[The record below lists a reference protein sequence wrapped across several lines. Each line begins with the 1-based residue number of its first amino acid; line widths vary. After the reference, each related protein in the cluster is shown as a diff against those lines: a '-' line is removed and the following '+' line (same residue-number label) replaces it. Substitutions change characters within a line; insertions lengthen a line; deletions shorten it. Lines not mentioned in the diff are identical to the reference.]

1 MIPRTIISG
10 GQTGADRAA
19 WDAAMDCNIAIG
31 GWVPKGRR
39 AEDGEIE
46 AKYPNLKET
55 DSSHYEERTRH
66 NVRDSDATLII
77 THGELHGG
85 SRFTRD
91 VAEETGMP
99 WIHINLDELPHDLAV
114 TMIREWLEALQGERL
129 NVAGPRESSDG
140 SIYSA
145 VKKIMKTILKGD
157 ASSS

>member
-1 MIPRTIISG
+1 MPRTIISG

-19 WDAAMDCNIAIG
+19 WDAATECHIPIG

-46 AKYPNLKET
+46 EKYVGLQET

-91 VAEETGMP
+91 VAEEMGKP
-99 WIHINLDELPHDLAV
+99 FVHIDLEKLPHDLAV
-114 TMIREWLEALQGERL
+114 TMIREWLEPLEGETL
-129 NVAGPRESSDG
+129 NVAGPRESRDG
-140 SIYSA
+140 RIYKA
-145 VKKIMKTILKGD
+145 VKKIITDLLKAG
-157 ASSS
+157 

>member
-19 WDAAMDCNIAIG
+19 WDAALDCHVAIG
-31 GWVPKGRR
+31 GWVPRGRR

-46 AKYPNLKET
+46 QKYTNLQET
-55 DSSHYEERTRH
+55 ESAHYEERTRH

-91 VAEETGMP
+91 VAQEMGKP
-99 WIHINLDELPHDLAV
+99 FIHIDLENLPHDLAV
-114 TMIREWLEALQGERL
+114 TMIREWLEPLEGEKL

-140 SIYSA
+140 RIYKA
-145 VKKIMKTILKGD
+145 VKKILTDLLKAD
-157 ASSS
+157 

>member
-19 WDAAMDCNIAIG
+19 WDAAMDCKVAIG
-31 GWVPKGRR
+31 GWVPQGRR
-39 AEDGEIE
+39 AEDGMIE
-46 AKYPNLKET
+46 DKYTGIQET

-91 VAEETGMP
+91 MAQETGKPFM
-99 WIHINLDELPHDLAV
+99 HVDLEKLPHDLAL
-114 TMIREWLEALQGERL
+114 TMIREWLEPLEGERL

-140 SIYSA
+140 RIYKA
-145 VKKIMKTILKGD
+145 VKKLITDLLKAG
-157 ASSS
+157 

>member
-19 WDAAMDCNIAIG
+19 WDAAMDCDVAIG

-46 AKYPNLKET
+46 EKYSNLQET
-55 DSSHYEERTRH
+55 ASAHYEERTRH

-77 THGELHGG
+77 THGDLHGG

-91 VAEETGMP
+91 VAEEMGKP
-99 WIHINLDELPHDLAV
+99 FVHIDLEKLPHDLAV
-114 TMIREWLEALQGERL
+114 TMIREWLEPLEGESL

-140 SIYSA
+140 RIYKA
-145 VKKIMKTILKGD
+145 VKKVITDLLKAG
-157 ASSS
+157 

>member
-19 WDAAMDCNIAIG
+19 WDAAMECNVAIG

-46 AKYPNLKET
+46 AKYSNLQET
-55 DSSHYEERTRH
+55 ESAHYEERTRH
-66 NVRDSDATLII
+66 NVRDSDATLIM
-77 THGELHGG
+77 THGDLHGG

-91 VAEETGMP
+91 VAEEMGQP
-99 WIHINLDELPHDLAV
+99 WIHINLDSLSHDLAV
-114 TMIREWLEALQGERL
+114 TMIREWLEPLEGETL

-140 SIYSA
+140 TIYSA
-145 VKKIMKTILKGD
+145 VKKIVKILLKAD
-157 ASSS
+157 ASSR

>member
-1 MIPRTIISG
+1 MIPRIIMSG

-19 WDAAMDCNIAIG
+19 LDAAMDCHVEIG

-46 AKYPNLKET
+46 EKYAALRET
-55 DSSHYEERTRH
+55 DSPHYEERTRH
-66 NVRDSDATLII
+66 NVRDSDATLIV

-91 VAEETGMP
+91 QAEE
-99 WIHINLDELPHDLAV
+99 LDKPYMHVDLDQLPHDVAV
-114 TMIREWLEALQGERL
+114 TMIREWLEPLEGEKL

-140 SIYSA
+140 KIYKA
-145 VKKIMKTILKGD
+145 VKKIITDLLKNDG
-157 ASSS
+157 

>member
-1 MIPRTIISG
+1 MRPGTIISG

-19 WDAAMDCNIAIG
+19 WDAAMDCGVAIG

-46 AKYPNLKET
+46 EKYAQLQET
-55 DSSHYEERTRH
+55 DSSHYETRTRY

-85 SRFTRD
+85 SRFTREM
-91 VAEETGMP
+91 AEELGKPFM
-99 WIHINLDELPHDLAV
+99 HLDLEPLPHHLAV
-114 TMIREWLEALQGERL
+114 TMIREWLAPLEGERL

-140 SIYSA
+140 RIYKA
-145 VKKIMKTILKGD
+145 VKKIITDLLKGD
-157 ASSS
+157 

>member
-1 MIPRTIISG
+1 MIPRVIISG

-19 WDAAMDCNIAIG
+19 WDAAMDCGIEIG

-46 AKYPNLKET
+46 EKYSTIQET
-55 DSSHYEERTRH
+55 ESSHYEERTRH

-77 THGELHGG
+77 SHGDLHGG

-91 VAEETGMP
+91 VAEELGKPYM
-99 WIHINLDELPHDLAV
+99 HIDLEKLPHDLAV
-114 TMIREWLEALQGERL
+114 TMIREWLEPLEGEAL

-140 SIYSA
+140 RIYKA
-145 VKKIMKTILKGD
+145 VKTILTDLLKAG
-157 ASSS
+157 